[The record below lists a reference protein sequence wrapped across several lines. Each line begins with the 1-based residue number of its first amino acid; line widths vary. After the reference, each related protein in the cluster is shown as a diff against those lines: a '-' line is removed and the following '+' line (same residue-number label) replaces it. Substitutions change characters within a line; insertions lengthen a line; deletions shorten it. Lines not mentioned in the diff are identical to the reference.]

1 LHAQID
7 KYQRV
12 GGINQKLTIVARA
25 GIPWLSCKKMPRG
38 GEAMI
43 GRLARGAYMLI
54 VAGMIVAWAMSA
66 SKSSPAEPKNDQV
79 VESWWC

>member
-1 LHAQID
+1 
-7 KYQRV
+7 
-12 GGINQKLTIVARA
+12 
-25 GIPWLSCKKMPRG
+25 
-38 GEAMI
+38 MI
-43 GRLARGAYMLI
+43 GRLARGTYMLI